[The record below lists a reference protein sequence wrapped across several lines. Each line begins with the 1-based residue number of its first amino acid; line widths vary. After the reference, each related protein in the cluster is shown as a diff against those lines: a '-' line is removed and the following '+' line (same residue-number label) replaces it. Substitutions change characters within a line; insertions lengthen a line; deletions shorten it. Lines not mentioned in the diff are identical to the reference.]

1 MDKDGLLVNPGTG
14 LKIQGWMSQEMN
26 GQSILRTSEEPTDVL
41 IPMYSKDPA
50 KATRNV
56 DLKCNLYSEMPVVP
70 NFDEL
75 PQDEQLKNSWT
86 SSINVFD
93 NYGTPLEA
101 RFTFVK
107 TDVNQWEVRSEMY
120 RFDPQNPN
128 TKIRLEDGQYNL
140 DVNPTEGAGT
150 AGVDGQ
156 SRFTMNFDNLG
167 RIRTVT
173 DQAGDVSA
181 QGPLYLTMSMNI
193 PSADPNLPNQR
204 MSFNINMGEAGN
216 VRTDE
221 GVGVT
226 QFSSDFTTKPFRQD
240 GYAMGYLEDIKVDD
254 TGSITGV
261 FSNGNNRVLAQVAM
275 ATFTN
280 PGGLEKVG
288 QTNFVYSNNSGLPD
302 ISPAGTIGKGKIVA
316 GALEMSNV
324 DLSEQFV
331 DMIVTQRG
339 FQANSKTIQTADQL
353 LQELLTLKR

>member
-1 MDKDGLLVNPGTG
+1 V
-14 LKIQGWMSQEMN
+14 
-26 GQSILRTSEEPTDVL
+26 LRTSAEPTDIIL
-41 IPMYSKDPA
+41 PMYSKDPA
-50 KATRNV
+50 KATQNIEF
-56 DLKCNLYSEMPVVP
+56 KCNLYSEMAIVE

-75 PQDEQLKNSWT
+75 PQNEQLKNSWT
-86 SSINVFD
+86 SSINVYD

-107 TDVNQWEVRSEMY
+107 TAVNQWEVRSEVF
-120 RFDPQNPN
+120 RIDPENPE
-128 TKIRLEDGQYNL
+128 TKIRLDDGEYNL
-140 DVNPTEGAGT
+140 DVNPTAGGGT
-150 AGVDGQ
+150 EGVDGQ
-156 SRFTMNFDNLG
+156 TRFTMNFDNMG
-167 RIRTVT
+167 RIRSVT
-173 DQAGDVSA
+173 DQAGDVLDEGAIYVS
-181 QGPLYLTMSMNI
+181 MSMNI
-193 PSADPNLPNQR
+193 PSADPALENQR
-204 MSFNINMGEAGN
+204 MQFNINLGEAGR
-216 VRTDE
+216 VKTEE

-240 GYAMGYLEDIKVDD
+240 GYAMGYMEDIKVDD
-254 TGSITGV
+254 TGAITGV
-261 FSNGNNRVLAQVAM
+261 FSNGNNRTLAQVAL
-275 ATFTN
+275 ANFTN

-339 FQANSKTIQTADQL
+339 FQANSKIIQTTDQL